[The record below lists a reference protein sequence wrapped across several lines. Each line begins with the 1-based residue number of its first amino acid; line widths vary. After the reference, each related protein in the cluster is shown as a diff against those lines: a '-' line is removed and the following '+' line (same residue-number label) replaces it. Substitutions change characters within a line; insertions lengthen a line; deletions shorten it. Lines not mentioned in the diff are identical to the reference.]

1 MNGYYISLIFFL
13 GFVLALV
20 FKRLVNEGFANM
32 VHGMEVVLI
41 VFGLTMFLSNKYDYY
56 VLLILVTVS
65 FREII
70 RVISDCTQIKKI
82 NGNK

>member
-1 MNGYYISLIFFL
+1 MSGYYIFVMFFL
-13 GFVLALV
+13 GFVLALI
-20 FKRLVNEGFANM
+20 FKGLVAEGFANM

-41 VFGLTMFLSNKYDYY
+41 IFGLIMFLSNKYDYY

-70 RVISDCTQIKKI
+70 RVICDCVQIKKD
-82 NGNK
+82 KRQ